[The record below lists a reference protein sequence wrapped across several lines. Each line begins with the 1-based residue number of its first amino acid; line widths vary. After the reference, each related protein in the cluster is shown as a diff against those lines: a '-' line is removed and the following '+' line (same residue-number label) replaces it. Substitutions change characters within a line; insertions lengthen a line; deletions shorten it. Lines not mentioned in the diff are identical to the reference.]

1 MMRGGHMATYQGRKV
16 YMRRKGLVRLRVRQL
31 LEERGLTG
39 YAIAKYTGLS
49 LNTIY
54 RLTRPNGRFRL
65 IHADT
70 IERSEERRVGK
81 ECRSRWAPE
90 HEKKKKRDKEV
101 RTCREV

>member
-1 MMRGGHMATYQGRKV
+1 MATYQGRKV
-16 YMRRKGLVRLRVRQL
+16 YMRRKGLVRLRLRQL
-31 LEERGLTG
+31 LQERGLTG

-70 IERSEERRVGK
+70 IERFCAALRITPTELFDYEKPLREKRR
-81 ECRSRWAPE
+81 P
-90 HEKKKKRDKEV
+90 
-101 RTCREV
+101 